1 MCVGESG
8 WGGGVGVRS
17 KGNVGMFSANAA
29 VLGPHD
35 GILVPPSAA
44 VLGPHDGILVP
55 PSENL
60 N

>member
-35 GILVPPSAA
+35 GILVPPS
-44 VLGPHDGILVP
+44 
-55 PSENL
+55 ENL